1 MKNKIIKNSPFII
14 FSILYLLI
22 GILSFK
28 DYGVG
33 IEEHFQ
39 RSSGLFWLNHLLEYT
54 QFENLKLIV
63 SNKITELKNFSPMLP
78 KVEISNYYG
87 ILFDL
92 PMAFIE
98 SIFNIQE
105 SENYFY
111 LRHLSNFL
119 IFYLSGIF
127 FYKIIKLRTSNSI
140 IAFFGTTMYLLAP
153 KAYGNSFF
161 DGKDLFF
168 LSILTISIY
177 FFLKFLKNSN
187 FTSIILFA
195 LFSAFSTSSRIFG
208 LLLPI
213 SFLFLIFLQFVDYK
227 NKKSFLKSL
236 FFYFSFY
243 FIFLIL
249 HWPYMWTINLS
260 DLSNFFDPF
269 KVHGVYKVFFGGEFY
284 ESNYL
289 PLSYLPKWIHIS
301 TPLYY
306 QLLFLLGLFFLL
318 KRVFKRFL
326 NIEEHS
332 RSSLWNGTSEKIDF
346 IILFSFF
353 QVILIC
359 LTTNLN
365 LIKGWTHFL
374 FINFFLIY
382 FATISI
388 YVIFILLKK
397 NKIIISIL
405 VSIFSL
411 FTFELI
417 YKLFI
422 YHPYQNIYLNNLV
435 NVHDKS
441 LYEVDYQSLSRTDA
455 IKEIIKDSK
464 DDNIVVATASWTPL
478 KNGLSLIPKNKRKN
492 IKFIGTA
499 NKKIADYIYTNY
511 FYDVDIRYNN
521 KYLIPNNFYLFK
533 TLYIDDI
540 KVYSIYKKKL

>member
-1 MKNKIIKNSPFII
+1 M
-14 FSILYLLI
+14 
-22 GILSFK
+22 
-28 DYGVG
+28 
-33 IEEHFQ
+33 
-39 RSSGLFWLNHLLEYT
+39 
-54 QFENLKLIV
+54 
-63 SNKITELKNFSPMLP
+63 
-78 KVEISNYYG
+78 
-87 ILFDL
+87 
-92 PMAFIE
+92 
-98 SIFNIQE
+98 
-105 SENYFY
+105 
-111 LRHLSNFL
+111 
-119 IFYLSGIF
+119 
-127 FYKIIKLRTSNSI
+127 
-140 IAFFGTTMYLLAP
+140 
-153 KAYGNSFF
+153 
-161 DGKDLFF
+161 
-168 LSILTISIY
+168 
-177 FFLKFLKNSN
+177 
-187 FTSIILFA
+187 
-195 LFSAFSTSSRIFG
+195 
-208 LLLPI
+208 
-213 SFLFLIFLQFVDYK
+213 
-227 NKKSFLKSL
+227 
-236 FFYFSFY
+236 
-243 FIFLIL
+243 
-249 HWPYMWTINLS
+249 
-260 DLSNFFDPF
+260 
-269 KVHGVYKVFFGGEFY
+269 
-284 ESNYL
+284 
-289 PLSYLPKWIHIS
+289 
-301 TPLYY
+301 
-306 QLLFLLGLFFLL
+306 
-318 KRVFKRFL
+318 
-326 NIEEHS
+326 
-332 RSSLWNGTSEKIDF
+332 
-346 IILFSFF
+346 
-353 QVILIC
+353 IC

>member
-1 MKNKIIKNSPFII
+1 
-14 FSILYLLI
+14 
-22 GILSFK
+22 
-28 DYGVG
+28 
-33 IEEHFQ
+33 
-39 RSSGLFWLNHLLEYT
+39 
-54 QFENLKLIV
+54 
-63 SNKITELKNFSPMLP
+63 
-78 KVEISNYYG
+78 
-87 ILFDL
+87 
-92 PMAFIE
+92 
-98 SIFNIQE
+98 
-105 SENYFY
+105 
-111 LRHLSNFL
+111 
-119 IFYLSGIF
+119 
-127 FYKIIKLRTSNSI
+127 
-140 IAFFGTTMYLLAP
+140 
-153 KAYGNSFF
+153 
-161 DGKDLFF
+161 
-168 LSILTISIY
+168 
-177 FFLKFLKNSN
+177 
-187 FTSIILFA
+187 
-195 LFSAFSTSSRIFG
+195 
-208 LLLPI
+208 
-213 SFLFLIFLQFVDYK
+213 
-227 NKKSFLKSL
+227 
-236 FFYFSFY
+236 
-243 FIFLIL
+243 
-249 HWPYMWTINLS
+249 MWTINLS

-269 KVHGVYKVFFGGEFY
+269 KVHGVYKVFFEGEFY